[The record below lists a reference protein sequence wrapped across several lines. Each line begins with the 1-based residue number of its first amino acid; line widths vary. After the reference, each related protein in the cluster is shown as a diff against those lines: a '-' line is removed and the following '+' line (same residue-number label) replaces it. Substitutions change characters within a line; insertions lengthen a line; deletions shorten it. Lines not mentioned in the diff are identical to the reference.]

1 MRGEFSIGSSEHFI
15 VVTKCA
21 LELFVILYAAGSGV
35 LAEIGDTINL
45 VTISGSE
52 RFDEVTSIELVIDYW
67 VRLHH
72 HMGQ

>member
-1 MRGEFSIGSSEHFI
+1 M
-15 VVTKCA
+15 
-21 LELFVILYAAGSGV
+21 ILYAAGSGV

-52 RFDEVTSIELVIDYW
+52 RFDEVTSIELVVDYW